1 MQKWLD
7 DIKARFGAWWP
18 QIEPAAEI
26 AFVLAALMVSGCA
39 TGGNPFAGTTTA
51 TWEKTADGLQLKYA
65 SSKEQN
71 NLHATGNVNTGNF
84 EVTVDKAGAQDSA
97 VAAFLQAQTLFLQ
110 TLQQILNQALNTGKA
125 AAVSGS

>member
-1 MQKWLD
+1 MKKWLQE
-7 DIKARFGAWWP
+7 IKARFSAWWP
-18 QIEPAAEI
+18 EVEPAAAI
-26 AFVLAALMVSGCA
+26 AAILAALMLAGCA
-39 TGGNPFAGTTTA
+39 TGVNPFAGTTTA
-51 TWEKTADGLQLKYA
+51 SWEKTENGLQLKYA

-71 NLHATGNVNTGNF
+71 NLHAKGNVTTGDF

-110 TLQQILNQALNTGKA
+110 TVQQILQQAQNAGKA